1 MIAGAVGLAV
11 VFFTVWTIFPL
22 LYTFVYSFT
31 DWQPLRAVQH
41 FVGLA
46 NYEEALFKDPLFWTS
61 VGNTLIFVIGNVIGC
76 GALALLLALM
86 INSVNHFKAF
96 FRAAFFLPTV
106 TGVVAVSLVWSFIYQ
121 PRFGILNSVI
131 FSIAGGL
138 HLPPPAEIGW
148 LTRPQSA
155 MVSII
160 IFGLW
165 NYLGIRLLILLA
177 GLQAI
182 PKPYYEAAEID
193 GAGMWGKFWYITLP
207 LLRPSIVFV
216 LITSVINSMQAFE
229 PMFVMPAQP
238 GGPLNSTR
246 TVVLHIFDKTFTLY
260 RFGYGAA
267 TSFILFAVIMV
278 ITVLQFRL
286 LNRRLD

>member
-1 MIAGAVGLAV
+1 MIVGAVGLAV
-11 VFFTVWTIFPL
+11 IFFTVWTIFPL
-22 LYTFVYSFT
+22 LYTFAYSFT
-31 DWQPLRAVQH
+31 DWQPLRAEQH

-61 VGNTLIFVIGNVIGC
+61 VGNTLVFVIGNVLGG
-76 GALALLLALM
+76 GALALVLALL

-96 FRAAFFLPTV
+96 FRAAFFLPTI

-131 FSIAGGL
+131 FSVADLL

-165 NYLGIRLLILLA
+165 NYVGIRILIFLA
-177 GLQAI
+177 GLQSI
-182 PKPYYEAAEID
+182 PKTYYEAAEID
-193 GAGMWGKFWYITLP
+193 GAGAWGKFWYVTLP

-216 LITSVINSMQAFE
+216 LITTVINSMQAFE

-246 TVVLHIFDKTFTLY
+246 TIVLHIFDKTFTLY

-267 TSFILFAVIMV
+267 TSFILFVVIMI